1 MKAQTKRGRW
11 IALSLLLI
19 PAMPL
24 FIAAGCG
31 GGGGGGGSS
40 NPLVEIPDGHFQ
52 GIPVY
57 GDMSATS
64 LTTLNTWFTSLPD
77 DLARVKFKA
86 GITRINIVGGSD
98 ATVSETTF
106 NLGATASG
114 GTIGT
119 ALAPIVASF
128 QPSNGVY
135 LAYQQ
140 KTESNE
146 QWVISHGG
154 TEARRTQRG
163 ITTSLCLRD
172 SV

>member
-1 MKAQTKRGRW
+1 MKTQTKRGRP
-11 IALSLLLI
+11 IALALLLI

-31 GGGGGGGSS
+31 SGGGGGS

-57 GDMSATS
+57 GDMSAVS
-64 LTTLNTWFTSLPD
+64 LTNLQTWYN
-77 DLARVKFKA
+77 ARNGTEQDKFKA
-86 GITRINIVGGSD
+86 GITRIDIIGGSD
-98 ATVSETTF
+98 ATVSGNTL
-106 NLGATASG
+106 NLGATAIG
-114 GTIGT
+114 PTIGT
-119 ALAPIVASF
+119 ALGPIVAQL
-128 QPSNGVY
+128 QPSKGVY

-140 KTESNE
+140 KTESYE